1 MMRNESVKSSIALG
15 LFLLVG
21 MIALGFLLN
30 SAITN
35 FRMMDRTVT
44 VKGLSEREVPAD
56 VAVWPIRFQEADN
69 SLIDLSMKIE
79 ANNQL
84 IIEFLTDEG
93 FSIDEISIAA
103 PAIQDRQAN
112 AYGDASNIR
121 FRFVSSST
129 ITVYSTKVDLVV
141 ATTRKMVDLAKKGV
155 AITNDQYADR
165 TQFLFQSLNDIKPEM
180 IEEATRNA
188 REAAERFAKDSGSS
202 VGRIRKARQGQF
214 TISARDEG
222 TPYIK
227 RVRVVTTVDYLL
239 TD

>member
-1 MMRNESVKSSIALG
+1 MKNDSLKSSIALG
-15 LFLLVG
+15 LFLLAG

-35 FRMMDRTVT
+35 FRLMDRTVT

-69 SLIDLSMKIE
+69 DLIELSMKIE

-84 IIEFLTDEG
+84 IIDFLTVEG
-93 FSIDEISIAA
+93 FRRDEITIAA

-112 AYGDASNIR
+112 LYGDASNIS

-129 ITVYSTKVDLVV
+129 ITVYSTNVDLVV
-141 ATTRKMVDLAKKGV
+141 ATTKKMVDLAKKGV
-155 AITNDQYADR
+155 AITNDQYSDR
-165 TQFLFQSLNDIKPEM
+165 TRFLFQGLNYIKPEM

-188 REAAERFAKDSGSS
+188 RVAAERFAKDSGSS
-202 VGRIRKARQGQF
+202 IGRIRKARQGQF
-214 TISARDEG
+214 TISDRDEG